1 MAPIDITDPADS
13 RVADFR
19 GLNDAS
25 YRRRVETGGPFGGG
39 FFVVEG
45 WLAFERALAARHEI
59 RSVLVLRHKIERAL
73 ELLGGR
79 EPPVFVVA
87 PEVCEQ
93 IVGFDLHRGIV
104 ASVSRRRP
112 ANPDTLVA
120 RSERLLVV
128 EGVNDAENLGAIFRS
143 AAALGADGVL
153 LDPTTADPLSR
164 RAVRV
169 SVGHVLGLPW
179 ARGSL
184 AGRLDRHA
192 TVALTPALD
201 AVDLREVDFGDRPVA
216 ILVGA
221 EGPGLSAQARALA
234 ELAVRIPMSRGVD
247 SLNVAAAASVAMWH
261 LFRTD

>member
-164 RAVRV
+164 RA
-169 SVGHVLGLPW
+169 G
-179 ARGSL
+179 
-184 AGRLDRHA
+184 
-192 TVALTPALD
+192 
-201 AVDLREVDFGDRPVA
+201 
-216 ILVGA
+216 
-221 EGPGLSAQARALA
+221 
-234 ELAVRIPMSRGVD
+234 SRGPVGRSPVGSTATRPSPSPRRSTLSTCARSTSATGPWRSSSGRRD
-247 SLNVAAAASVAMWH
+247 QGSAPRPEPSPSW
-261 LFRTD
+261 RCGSP